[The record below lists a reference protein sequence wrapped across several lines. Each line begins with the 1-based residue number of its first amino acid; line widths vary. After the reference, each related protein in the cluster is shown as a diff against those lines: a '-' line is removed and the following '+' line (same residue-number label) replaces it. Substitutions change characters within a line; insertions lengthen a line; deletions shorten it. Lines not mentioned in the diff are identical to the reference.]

1 MRMTNAFIKRNF
13 LEMLRDPLSYI
24 FCLGFP
30 VVMIVLFNIIGKYA
44 DGVDGMFNA
53 KTLIPGMIMFAF
65 TFVMMLSSL
74 LVARDRTSAF
84 VVRLYTSPMKTA
96 DFVLG
101 YTVPFFVV
109 GIGQEIVCIFFGWL
123 IAIITGGGF
132 ISFGAALL
140 LMLEMLPMLLICI
153 FLGVFFGSVL
163 NEKAAPGIS
172 SVFISAAGILGGAWM
187 PLDTMGGFETFC
199 RCLPF
204 YPSVYIGRV
213 ITGASHTFFD
223 AATQTFPLYSFDG
236 VAALGFIPIAVF
248 LIACVALAL
257 VAFRRNMTSDKKYT
271 KPPNYAFVGAE

>member
-13 LEMLRDPLSYI
+13 LEMLRDPLSYVFSI
-24 FCLGFP
+24 GFP
-30 VVMIVLFNIIGKYA
+30 VVMIVLFNVIGKYV
-44 DGVDGMFNA
+44 DGADGMFGA
-53 KTLIPGMIMFAF
+53 KTLVPGIIMFAF

-74 LVARDRTSAF
+74 LVSKDRASAF
-84 VVRLYTSPMKTA
+84 VIRLYTSPMKTA

-109 GIGQEIVCIFFGWL
+109 GIAQEVACLAFGGL
-123 IAIITGGGF
+123 ITLITGGSF
-132 ISFGAALL
+132 FSFGAALL

-199 RCLPF
+199 RFLPF

-213 ITGASHTFFD
+213 ITGALHSLPDTGVYRFD
-223 AATQTFPLYSFDG
+223 S
-236 VAALGFIPIAVF
+236 VAALGIIPVAVF
-248 LIACVALAL
+248 LVAFAALAL
-257 VAFRRNMTSDKKYT
+257 VAFKSNMKSDKK
-271 KPPNYAFVGAE
+271 

>member
-13 LEMLRDPLSYI
+13 LEMLRDPLSYVFSI
-24 FCLGFP
+24 GFP
-30 VVMIVLFNIIGKYA
+30 VVMIMLFSVIGKYA
-44 DGVDGMFNA
+44 EGVDVMFGA
-53 KTLIPGMIMFAF
+53 KTLIPGMMMFSF

-74 LVARDRTSAF
+74 LVAKDRTSAF
-84 VVRLYTSPMKTA
+84 VIRLYTSPMRTA

-109 GIGQEIVCIFFGWL
+109 GIAQEVACLAFGGL
-123 IAIITGGGF
+123 IALITGGSF
-132 ISFGAALL
+132 FSFGAALL

-153 FLGVFFGSVL
+153 CLGVFFGSVL

-213 ITGASHTFFD
+213 ITGASHSLPDMGAYTFD
-223 AATQTFPLYSFDG
+223 N
-236 VAALGFIPIAVF
+236 VAAFGIIPIAVF
-248 LIACVALAL
+248 LVAFAALAL
-257 VAFRRNMTSDKKYT
+257 VAFRRNMSSDKK
-271 KPPNYAFVGAE
+271 